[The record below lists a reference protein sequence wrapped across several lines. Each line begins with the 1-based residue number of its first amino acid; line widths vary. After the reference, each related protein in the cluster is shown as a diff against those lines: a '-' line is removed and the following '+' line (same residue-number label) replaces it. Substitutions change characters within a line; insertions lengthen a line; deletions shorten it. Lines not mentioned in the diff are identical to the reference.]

1 MALRAATGLNTCRF
15 AWRRYQGCWQPAG
28 YQSMWHCF
36 RSPLLTRAAMSASEF
51 LWIWRLPCSLWRD
64 EVIAE
69 VNPAMPRTHGDSLVH
84 VDHFDALVSVDTPV
98 TDYHHPPTGETAEI
112 VARSSLP

>member
-1 MALRAATGLNTCRF
+1 MLAVA
-15 AWRRYQGCWQPAG
+15 RR
-28 YQSMWHCF
+28 
-36 RSPLLTRAAMSASEF
+36 
-51 LWIWRLPCSLWRD
+51 
-64 EVIAE
+64 VIAE

-112 VARSSLP
+112 VAGYIAAMIDDGSTCRLGSDAFRTKR